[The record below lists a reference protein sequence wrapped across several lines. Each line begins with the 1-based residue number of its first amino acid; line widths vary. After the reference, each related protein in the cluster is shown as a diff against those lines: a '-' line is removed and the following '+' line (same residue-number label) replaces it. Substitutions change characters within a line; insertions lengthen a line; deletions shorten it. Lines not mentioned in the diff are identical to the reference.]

1 MKVYTKT
8 GDKGTTSLIGGKR
21 TTKDDVRV
29 EAYGTVDEL
38 MANIALLRDKMALS
52 ESNLDEFQKDL
63 TISLSTLMSLS
74 ALLAIDTSME
84 KKVADIS
91 DKTINYIE
99 SRIDT
104 IENSLTPIEKF
115 TIPGGHVLISLSHVC
130 RTVCR
135 RAERRAVSAAA
146 EFPISESAI
155 VYLNRLSDY
164 LYVLGRKLNV
174 IFQIKEELWIVEK

>member
-8 GDKGTTSLIGGKR
+8 GDKGSTSLIGGKR
-21 TTKDDVRV
+21 TSKDDIRV

-38 MANIALLRDKMALS
+38 MSNIALLRDNMSLS
-52 ESNLDEFQKDL
+52 EINLDEYREDL
-63 TISLSTLMSLS
+63 KSSLNTLMTLS
-74 ALLAIDTSME
+74 ALLAVDESTTKSLPT
-84 KKVADIS
+84 IS
-91 DKTINYIE
+91 TETLSVIE

-104 IENSLTPIEKF
+104 IVTTLTPITKF

-146 EFPISESAI
+146 EHPISES
-155 VYLNRLSDY
+155 VLMYLNRLSDY
-164 LYVLGRKLNV
+164 LYVLGRKLND